1 MMELDSQMEKLI
13 TNRSA
18 GWLAINGR
26 KTGAGSEEL
35 VVGMRPATSKL
46 MMFTVLQRSAARY
59 QSGHLRHSRVIK
71 QCMLLL

>member
-1 MMELDSQMEKLI
+1 MEGKQEL
-13 TNRSA
+13 
-18 GWLAINGR
+18 
-26 KTGAGSEEL
+26 GSEEL
-35 VVGMRPATSKL
+35 VVGMRPASSKGGVLREIDPDLASLKNML